1 MLLGKL
7 VNCQRGAV
15 SLDAQITVTAFL
27 QPTLVCE
34 SSACLADVLAL
45 LAQRENQEQ
54 DAIVSPDE
62 ADFPISNRDHLILVD
77 EHQHPLGLV
86 PLSLLLG
93 DTLLAA
99 ESVSEPF
106 QPLPSFRP
114 LLEMAAAYLEPL
126 LCVPAHISLFQFWQ
140 QLQSIPPTTA
150 HWAIIAETSGAFL
163 GLVDLPKLVYC
174 LAHQSTLSPAMPW
187 LVDVKSQLD
196 ASLRFQSGSTA
207 AALETVLDLAQ
218 PLQAKIANL
227 TVHNQLNSVLL
238 AEVSHELKTPLTA
251 IVGLSHV
258 LKNSSLGL
266 LSDRQRQYVEL
277 ISQKSQQLMRLV
289 SELLDFTQLQ
299 THPLTL
305 RPEPVALETLCKQA
319 IAQATHAYEQ
329 EQARSHTQPIQL
341 TLAPVLPPLVAD
353 ELRLRQMLVALL
365 RNGLGLAGAQGAVG
379 LQVESWGNWIT
390 FTIWDTGLSIPPHQQ
405 HLVCQIP
412 QTIDHPERDQ
422 LYAMGLG
429 VILAQRLA
437 HQQGGDLTFV
447 SAPDQGNQFTLLL
460 PSQPPTVIPQTSQ
473 CRSTQGSVILI
484 VAAAPDLISMLTQQ
498 FRARGDQAVIAR
510 SGPEAIEKTRI
521 LQPRLIVLHLILPL
535 VSGWDVLTL
544 LQGSPETAGVPIIA
558 IGENHQHQI
567 ALHKGAQAFLT
578 MPILRQDLDHCLDQV
593 GGDLE
598 SKAAIAPDSHT
609 NWGTGQTDVQ
619 HTNTALNPGLASM
632 PNPAPE
638 PSLAHL
644 TVLHLECPSPPGGE
658 LENLTAT
665 VRRPLQV
672 CGCRV
677 VATDDL
683 EEAELL
689 AQIWSP
695 KVILYSGQAPTPL
708 HQLSHHPP
716 LAVLPLVLVHPQ
728 LADLGHQLPRLTIFA
743 CPLSTAASATDIT
756 SFLQVLKVAA
766 SVNG

>member
-1 MLLGKL
+1 M
-7 VNCQRGAV
+7 
-15 SLDAQITVTAFL
+15 SLDAQITVTTFL
-27 QPTLVCE
+27 QPTLVCD
-34 SSACLADVLAL
+34 SSACLADVLTL
-45 LAQRENQEQ
+45 LALRENQEQ
-54 DAIVSPDE
+54 EAIASPDE
-62 ADFPISNRDHLILVD
+62 ADLPISNRDHLILVD

-93 DTLLAA
+93 DALLAA
-99 ESVSEPF
+99 DSASEPF
-106 QPLPSFRP
+106 QPPLSYRP
-114 LLEMAAAYLEPL
+114 LSEVASAHLEPL
-126 LCVPAHISLFQFWQ
+126 LCVSAHLSLFQFWQ

-150 HWAIIAETSGAFL
+150 HWAIIAETTGAFL
-163 GLVDLPKLVYC
+163 GLVDLPNLMHC

-187 LVDVKSQLD
+187 LADVKSQLD
-196 ASLRFQSGSTA
+196 ASLRFQPGSTA
-207 AALETVLDLAQ
+207 ADLDSATDLAQ
-218 PLQAKIANL
+218 PLHAKIANL

-258 LKNSSLGL
+258 LKNPGLGV
-266 LSDRQRQYVEL
+266 LSDRQRQYVDL
-277 ISQKSQQLMRLV
+277 IGQKSQQLMRLV
-289 SELLDFTQLQ
+289 SDLLDFTQLQ

-305 RPEPVALETLCKQA
+305 RPEPITLATLCKQA

-329 EQARSHTQPIQL
+329 EQALIHTQPIEL
-341 TLAPVLPPLVAD
+341 TFAPVLPPLVAD

-365 RNGLGLAGAQGAVG
+365 RNGLGLAGPQGEVG
-379 LQVESWGNWIT
+379 LQVESWGNWIA

-412 QTIDHPERDQ
+412 QTIEHPEWDQ

-447 SAPDQGNQFTLLL
+447 SAPDHGNQFTLLL
-460 PSQPPTVIPQTSQ
+460 PSQPPSVTPQAPQ
-473 CRSTQGSVILI
+473 RRSTQESVILI
-484 VAAAPDLISMLTQQ
+484 VAAAPDLITTLTQQ

-521 LQPRLIVLHLILPL
+521 LQPRLILLHLILPL

-544 LQGSPETAGVPIIA
+544 LQGLPEMAGVTIIA
-558 IGENHQHQI
+558 IGEDHQRQM
-567 ALHKGAQAFLT
+567 ALHKGAQAFLE
-578 MPILRQDLDHCLDQV
+578 MPILRQDLDCCLEQV

-598 SKAAIAPDSHT
+598 PKEAISQGSNT
-609 NWGTGQTDVQ
+609 NWSTGQTDVQ
-619 HTNTALNPGLASM
+619 HTHTPLDPLLTSM
-632 PNPAPE
+632 PNSAPD
-638 PSLAHL
+638 PSLADL
-644 TVLHLECPSPPGGE
+644 TVLHLECPSPPGDE
-658 LENLTAT
+658 LGDLTST
-665 VRRPLQV
+665 VRQALQV

-677 VATDDL
+677 VGTDDL
-683 EEAELL
+683 EKAELL

-695 KVILYSGQAPTPL
+695 KVIVYSGQDPTLL
-708 HQLSHHPP
+708 HQLSYHPP

-728 LADLGHQLPRLTIFA
+728 LTDLGHQLPRLIIFT
-743 CPLSTAASATDIT
+743 CPLSTAASATDLA
-756 SFLQVLKVAA
+756 SLLQVLKVAA